1 MCYVPI
7 VVDAMIV
14 YEGEYS
20 GKLYFLV
27 ARNALYVE
35 SVDHNL
41 IPPFILREV
50 GLIVNERPKIHHIE
64 PDMRDKNMTII

>member
-1 MCYVPI
+1 MCSVPI
-7 VVDAMIV
+7 VGAMII
-14 YEGEYS
+14 YDEDEYS

-27 ARNALYVE
+27 AHNVLYVE

-41 IPPFILREV
+41 IPPFILREI

-64 PDMRDKNMTII
+64 PDMRDKNMSI